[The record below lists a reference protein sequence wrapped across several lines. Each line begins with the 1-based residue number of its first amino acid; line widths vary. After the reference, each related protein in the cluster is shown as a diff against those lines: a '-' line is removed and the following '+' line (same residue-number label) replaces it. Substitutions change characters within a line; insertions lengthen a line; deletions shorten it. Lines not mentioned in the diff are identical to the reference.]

1 VIDEGLLLPLYHCFG
16 SAMSENF
23 EKSEMRNRIK
33 TGLLICSVVYAVF
46 EGSVSIATPQLVELM
61 GQATDL
67 QEETTAYIR

>member
-1 VIDEGLLLPLYHCFG
+1 
-16 SAMSENF
+16 MSENF

-67 QEETTAYIR
+67 QEETVAYIRCQENGVKINVFKGFR